1 VKHLK
6 KFTLKSI
13 IVISSIIII
22 LMIII
27 GIYLIYFNE
36 TDENPID
43 YNIFKNMAKNTPCA
57 DIANKLYVIDN
68 QIVFWA
74 VEGNCPDASYSY
86 SLFGNTPEEIICKRY
101 DSIAG
106 PIKECNDESYMN
118 IFQIIIDNLDSDNL
132 GLNGTHKVTEIS
144 F

>member
-1 VKHLK
+1 MGRFK
-6 KFTLKSI
+6 LKSI
-13 IVISSIIII
+13 IITS
-22 LMIII
+22 LMIIIFLITI

-36 TDENPID
+36 KDENSID
-43 YNIFKNMAKNTPCA
+43 YNIFKNMAKNTTCA
-57 DIANKLYVIDN
+57 DIKNKLYDIDN

-86 SLFGNTPEEIICKRY
+86 TLFGKTPEEIICERY

-106 PIKECNDESYMN
+106 PIQDCNDESYMN